1 MKLIQKKGTVEF
13 SWIFALIVGG
23 SILFLA
29 FFFVGQQF
37 FQQKQLAQIQTT
49 QTIDVLLTPF
59 SSSGNIANAQEGVI
73 KLQKDSDLN
82 LYCEKADNF
91 NSLGYESLE
100 IIPLDTKKTLT
111 SSGTNN
117 AISEKKIYDKYI
129 FGEDFTTKEILT
141 FSKPFNAPWR
151 IADMVYIFPYENTYC
166 FYGNLM
172 PLRIKKELISL
183 DNSSS
188 LKHFLF
194 EVNNGEEENDYTI
207 KTDTKCTKNICFNH
221 PSDITCDITI
231 IPDSASS
238 DYLLGKIEKGNGIN
252 TETTNYYSDALLY
265 ASIFSDKEIYECNV
279 QRIFSRALIQIEI
292 YNAKNLKL
300 QQKQCQIIVRLNP
313 LSLTFEALKGSINS
327 EEFESNFKSLKSN
340 IASIETQNN
349 NAISQDCG
357 LY

>member
-1 MKLIQKKGTVEF
+1 MKLISKKGTVEF

-73 KLQKDSDLN
+73 KLQKNSDLN

-91 NSLGYESLE
+91 NPLGYESLE

-117 AISEKKIYDKYI
+117 AVSEKKIYDKYI

-151 IADMVYIFPYENTYC
+151 IADMVYIFPYENNYC
-166 FYGNLM
+166 FYGTSM
-172 PLRIKKELISL
+172 PSRIKKELISL

-194 EVNNGEEENDYTI
+194 DNEDEENDYAI
-207 KTDTKCTKNICFNH
+207 KADTKCAKNICFNH
-221 PSDITCDITI
+221 QSGITCDITI
-231 IPDSASS
+231 IPDNTSP
-238 DYLLGKIEKGNGIN
+238 DYLLGEIKKENGIN

-265 ASIFSDKEIYECNV
+265 ASIFSDKETYECNI
-279 QRIFSRALIQIEI
+279 QRIFSRAQIQIEI

-300 QQKQCQIIVRLNP
+300 QQKQCQIIVRLNQI
-313 LSLTFEALKGSINS
+313 SSTFEGLKNEITS
-327 EEFESNFKSLKSN
+327 ENFKSLKLN